1 MKEFLLVAAIVLVV
15 MVVVGFIGNKIVDGA
30 TNAVRSGK
38 AKRDQSEMQNK
49 QPESLAA
56 RYNAR
61 QPARPTEQPQQTVP
75 RRQYCTQCG
84 QRLPEGAAVC
94 TCCGSRVV

>member
-1 MKEFLLVAAIVLVV
+1 MKEFLLVAALVLVA

-30 TNAVRSGK
+30 SNAVRAGK
-38 AKRDQSEMQNK
+38 ARHDQSEMQQK

-61 QPARPTEQPQQTVP
+61 QPVCPPDQAQQTVP

-84 QRLPEGAAVC
+84 QRLAEGAAVC
-94 TCCGSRVV
+94 SYCGSRVN

>member
-1 MKEFLLVAAIVLVV
+1 MKEFLLVAALVLVA

-30 TNAVRSGK
+30 SNAVRSGK
-38 AKRDQSEMQNK
+38 ARHDQSEMQQK

-61 QPARPTEQPQQTVP
+61 QSVQTQQPAPKRL
-75 RRQYCTQCG
+75 YCTQCG
-84 QRLPEGAAVC
+84 QRLAEGAAVC
-94 TCCGSRVV
+94 TYCGSRVN